1 MINQVNNYLKY
12 ASAQLAAEA
21 LFDQKGKPSGSSYRG
36 PINPDVLTSGNDRSS
51 KFTASDAEWFAE
63 DWTVVEHISNTAT
76 GFSGTLFRAKET
88 DPARGIV
95 KGELVLSFRST
106 EFADDAARDNQA
118 TNTLEIK
125 EKGWAFGQIADM
137 EAWFQTLRS
146 RGLIGDTE
154 QVTVTGYSLGGHL
167 AAAFTQLREEK
178 NDGGRV
184 AATYTFNGAG
194 VGVLKDGAK
203 LSDLVN
209 VFQTARGQG
218 GNAGQFTTE
227 EGAQRYGALS
237 SRFAP
242 GSATTA
248 AAIKLR
254 VEV

>member
-1 MINQVNNYLKY
+1 MFKN
-12 ASAQLAAEA
+12 
-21 LFDQKGKPSGSSYRG
+21 R
-36 PINPDVLTSGNDRSS
+36 
-51 KFTASDAEWFAE
+51 FT
-63 DWTVVEHISNTAT
+63 
-76 GFSGTLFRAKET
+76 
-88 DPARGIV
+88 
-95 KGELVLSFRST
+95 GELVLSFRST

-154 QVTVTGYSLGGHL
+154 QVTVTGYRLGGHL

-178 NDGGRV
+178 NDGGRI

-194 VGVLKDGAK
+194 GGVLKDGAK
-203 LSDLVN
+203 LGDFVR
-209 VFQTARGQG
+209 VFQTVRVQG

-237 SRFAP
+237 SFFAP
-242 GSATTA
+242 GKATTA
-248 AAIKLR
+248 QAIKESIDELSVRLERHIASQKTREEFQLLR
-254 VEV
+254 DGLQRILSVLRKAHLIVRCRCFMKYHNGTGMHHA

>member
-1 MINQVNNYLKY
+1 M
-12 ASAQLAAEA
+12 
-21 LFDQKGKPSGSSYRG
+21 
-36 PINPDVLTSGNDRSS
+36 
-51 KFTASDAEWFAE
+51 
-63 DWTVVEHISNTAT
+63 
-76 GFSGTLFRAKET
+76 
-88 DPARGIV
+88 
-95 KGELVLSFRST
+95 SFRST

-178 NDGGRV
+178 NDGGRI

-194 VGVLKDGAK
+194 VGILKDGAK

-209 VFQTARGQG
+209 VFQTARVQG

-227 EGAQRYGALS
+227 EGTQRYGALS

-242 GSATTA
+242 GKATTA
-248 AAIKLR
+248 EAIKESIDELSVRLERPIASQKTREELQLLR
-254 VEV
+254 EGLQRIFSLARKARLIVPFQLSVRYHNGRVIHHA